1 MTWEHLQKWRS
12 AMQEL
17 VRREFAARMPE
28 AGSNV
33 VVQGDTIRILSEQGR
48 GIEPKAAAWD
58 YVVFGRVRPIVDG
71 VTGSWGDWDTAYG
84 VASNGA
90 ILETYFWEHTQ
101 LISNETITRAFD
113 IELTSRGVAD
123 WQRARAVQL
132 AHAAGEANTNP
143 FLFAITSYRE
153 PRLLILGEYTL
164 DEENALTVLQR
175 EIPIL
180 LGSTAV
186 QSTFT
191 PGFSYSELRPIRIER
206 V

>member
-1 MTWEHLQKWRS
+1 
-12 AMQEL
+12 MQEL

-48 GIEPKAAAWD
+48 GIEPEAAAWD
-58 YVVFGRVRPIVDG
+58 YVVFGRVRPIYDG
-71 VTGSWGDWDTAYG
+71 VTGSWDDWDTAYQ

-90 ILETYFWEHTQ
+90 ILPGTYFWELTQ

-113 IELTSRGVAD
+113 IELASRGVAD
-123 WQRARAVQL
+123 WQRARALQL
-132 AHAAGEANTNP
+132 AQAAGEGNANP
-143 FLFAITSYRE
+143 FLLAITSYRE
-153 PRLLILGEYTL
+153 PRRLILGEYTL

-191 PGFSYSELRPIRIER
+191 PGLSYSELRPIRIER